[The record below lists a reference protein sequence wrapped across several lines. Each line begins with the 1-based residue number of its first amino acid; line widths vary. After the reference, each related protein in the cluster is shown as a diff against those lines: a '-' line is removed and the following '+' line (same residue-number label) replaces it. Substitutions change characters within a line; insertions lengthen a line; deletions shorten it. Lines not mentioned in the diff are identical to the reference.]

1 VSYAPLKQIIEE
13 TREYIKSKQYY
24 YNKLQTLD
32 GLFITWDINLNIID
46 IFIDLSNLLTTLT
59 NLLAWE
65 FEHTFDLLTV
75 RIWDTP
81 KLPYKKAKE
90 WGIFKKQPPFALTK
104 AYYDI
109 SKYGYSYYDPPQYV
123 LALLYAI
130 RRYIQRSPYFSPDLH
145 EAEGISEGLDLKKVI
160 LIFYNMKMQMM
171 KELAIRQFIVGVT
184 PLGMHPLGEPEIV
197 DVPTLWSMYVPMP
210 LVSIYDG
217 LGGMV
222 VGLFPVGLA
231 RVMPRNPE
239 HIRSYGKYEVWN
251 DFVRAI
257 SDDVSKQT
265 GIQARNY
272 ISFKLL
278 ENKPI
283 GEAEMPEILTNI
295 RAELNLLYNSISDLL
310 RDIDNPIELVTY
322 RDFIYEYL
330 YGDTKKHSLY
340 KYGFSYMTEE
350 QYLEYLLNK
359 YTKMGLNREKLVAIA
374 NRLAEYRQRIKAKR
388 IKEIEYKAPQPIS

>member
-1 VSYAPLKQIIEE
+1 MSYAPLQQIIDE
-13 TREYIKSKQYY
+13 TREYIKSKLYY
-24 YNKLQTLD
+24 YNKLQTLN
-32 GLFITWDINLNIID
+32 GLFTTWDINLSITD
-46 IFIDLSNLLTTLT
+46 MFIDLSNLLTTLT

-65 FEHTFDLLTV
+65 FEFTFDLPTWL
-75 RIWDTP
+75 IWNTP
-81 KLPYKKAKE
+81 QLPYKKAKE
-90 WGIFKKQPPFALTK
+90 WNIFRKPPTIAITK

-109 SKYGYSYYDPPQYV
+109 SQYGYSYYDPPQYI
-123 LALLYAI
+123 LALLYAA
-130 RRYIQRSPYFSPDLH
+130 RRYTQRSPYFAPDWH
-145 EAEGISEGLDLKKVI
+145 ESEGISEGLDLKKVI
-160 LIFYNMKMQMM
+160 PIFYSMKMQMM

-184 PLGMHPLGEPEIV
+184 PLGMHSIGEPEIV

-239 HIRSYGKYEVWN
+239 HIRTYGRYDVWN

-265 GIQARNY
+265 GIQVRNY
-272 ISFKLL
+272 VSFKLL

-295 RAELNLLYNSISDLL
+295 RAELNFAYNSIGDLL
-310 RDIDNPIELVTY
+310 KDIDNPIELATY
-322 RDFIYEYL
+322 RDFVFEYI

-350 QYLEYLLNK
+350 QYLEYLLGK

-374 NRLAEYRQRIKAKR
+374 NRLSEYRKRIKAER